1 MVRRAIESPPD
12 KKRQERLVLLEKSDL
27 LTAFAAG
34 DETRMRVRQF
44 GAVNWLGLWTLY
56 LREVRRFLKV
66 AMQTVI
72 APVVTTLL
80 FLAIFLLAFAG
91 QRGAVAGVPFVQF
104 LAPGLIM
111 MAMIQN
117 AFANTTSS
125 LMIAKI
131 QGSMSDLLMP
141 PLSPAELVWGFA
153 LGGVTRGLICGVTVA
168 IAMIITVHAS
178 IADWRLVLFHGVAAS
193 LLLSVLGILAAL
205 WAEKYDH
212 IAAVTNFLVMPL
224 SFLSGTFYSIDRL
237 PAALRFVAD
246 FNPFFYMIDGFRAG
260 FIAHADGSLA
270 IGIVMM
276 IAINGILLAL
286 AHILFARG
294 YKLKA

>member
-1 MVRRAIESPPD
+1 MTEAPLLIDRTARLADAARTE
-12 KKRQERLVLLEKSDL
+12 ERL
-27 LTAFAAG
+27 
-34 DETRMRVRQF
+34 RVRQF

-56 LREVRRFLKV
+56 IREVHRFLKV
-66 AMQTVI
+66 SMQTII

-80 FLAIFLLAFAG
+80 FLAIFLLAFAS
-91 QRGAVAGVPFVQF
+91 QRGAIAGVPFAQF

-125 LMIAKI
+125 LMIGKI
-131 QGSMSDLLMP
+131 QGSISDLLMP

-153 LGGVTRGLICGVTVA
+153 LGGVTRGLMVGVAVGATMVLV
-168 IAMIITVHAS
+168 VHVS
-178 IADWRLVLFHGVAAS
+178 IANWGLVLFHAVAAS

-205 WAEKYDH
+205 WAEKFDH

-237 PAALRFVAD
+237 PVAFRFVAN

-260 FIAHADGSLA
+260 FIGHADGSLT
-270 IGIVMM
+270 IGIAVMVG
-276 IAINGILLAL
+276 INVVLLA
-286 AHILFARG
+286 ATHVLFARG

>member
-1 MVRRAIESPPD
+1 MTEA
-12 KKRQERLVLLEKSDL
+12 RLLSEKSDRL
-27 LTAFAAG
+27 SDAAR
-34 DETRMRVRQF
+34 EESRLHVRQF

-56 LREVRRFLKV
+56 QREVRRFLKV
-66 AMQTVI
+66 SMQTVI

-80 FLAIFLLAFAG
+80 FLAIFLLAFSS
-91 QRGAVAGVPFVQF
+91 QRGAVDGVPFAQF

-125 LMIAKI
+125 LMIAKM
-131 QGSMSDLLMP
+131 QGSISDLLMP

-153 LGGVTRGLICGVTVA
+153 LGGVTRGLICGLAVGVA
-168 IAMIITVHAS
+168 MVLVVHVGIAH
-178 IADWRLVLFHGVAAS
+178 WWLVLFHAVAAS
-193 LLLSVLGILAAL
+193 LLLSLLGIIAAL
-205 WAEKYDH
+205 WADKFDH
-212 IAAVTNFLVMPL
+212 IAAVTNFIVMPM

-237 PAALRFVAD
+237 PSAFRFIAN

-260 FIAHADGSLA
+260 FIGHADGSIA
-270 IGIVMM
+270 IGIAVM
-276 IAINGILLAL
+276 IAINLAL
-286 AHILFARG
+286 LILTHILFARG

>member
-1 MVRRAIESPPD
+1 MEAP
-12 KKRQERLVLLEKSDL
+12 VLLQKSDL
-27 LTAFAAG
+27 LAAAAR
-34 DETRMRVRQF
+34 DEAHLRVRQF

-66 AMQTVI
+66 SMQTVI

-80 FLAIFLLAFAG
+80 FLAIFLLAFAS
-91 QRGAVAGVPFVQF
+91 QRGAIDGVPFAQF

-111 MAMIQN
+111 MAIIQN

-131 QGSMSDLLMP
+131 QGSISDILMP

-153 LGGVTRGLICGVTVA
+153 LGGVTRGLLVGAAVGAT
-168 IAMIITVHAS
+168 MILLVHVG
-178 IADWRLVLFHGVAAS
+178 IADWRLVLFHAVAAS
-193 LLLSVLGILAAL
+193 LLLSLLGILAAL
-205 WAEKYDH
+205 WAEKFDH

-237 PAALRFVAD
+237 PAPFRLAAD
-246 FNPFFYMIDGFRAG
+246 LNPFFYMIDGFRAG
-260 FIAHADGSLA
+260 FIGHADGSIA
-270 IGIVMM
+270 IGIAVMVG
-276 IAINGILLAL
+276 INAVLLAL
-286 AHILFARG
+286 THLLFARG

>member
-1 MVRRAIESPPD
+1 MTEA
-12 KKRQERLVLLEKSDL
+12 RLLIDKSDRL
-27 LTAFAAG
+27 ADAARV
-34 DETRMRVRQF
+34 ESTPHVRQF

-66 AMQTVI
+66 SMQTVI

-80 FLAIFLLAFAG
+80 FLAIFLLAFAS
-91 QRGAVAGVPFVQF
+91 QRGAVNGIPFAQF

-125 LMIAKI
+125 LMIAKM
-131 QGSMSDLLMP
+131 QGSISDILMP

-153 LGGVTRGLICGVTVA
+153 LGGVTRGLICGAAVGAT
-168 IAMIITVHAS
+168 MILVVHVGV
-178 IADWRLVLFHGVAAS
+178 ADWRLVLFHAVAAS
-193 LLLSVLGILAAL
+193 LLMSLLGILAAL
-205 WAEKYDH
+205 WAEKFDH
-212 IAAVTNFLVMPL
+212 IAAVTNFIVMPL

-237 PAALRFVAD
+237 PAMFRVIAD

-260 FIAHADGSLA
+260 FIGHADASVAVGVA
-270 IGIVMM
+270 VMVGINVV
-276 IAINGILLAL
+276 LLVL
-286 AHILFARG
+286 THILFARG